1 MANKTAVIGKDLP
14 QLIKEK
20 VAIAD
25 YLNAAKIRHKKR
37 QVFVLLDQT
46 LSRFKHWNFS
56 EEIYNGY
63 N

>member
-1 MANKTAVIGKDLP
+1 VANKTAVIGKDLP

-37 QVFVLLDQT
+37 QVFVLLDQ
-46 LSRFKHWNFS
+46 
-56 EEIYNGY
+56 
-63 N
+63 